1 MSRHSTIKPK
11 SLNFDP
17 VKIAILSILLIL
29 TGANSASSLTETLSH
44 DTPADVTVQVFLKP
58 EGNTLQFVVRVPLT
72 AMQDI
77 NFPVI
82 GPGFLDFEKAEPML
96 RDGAMLW
103 VGQPVKIYEDDKLL
117 EYPEIVAIRASLPS
131 NRSFGTYAGAL
142 EQIGKAPLSNE
153 VQLIWEQA
161 MLDIHF
167 QYPIR
172 SAESEFSIDPGL
184 ERLASRV
191 TTVLMFLPPE
201 GEVRALMYTGDPGLV
216 TLDPQWHQ
224 AAIQFIKS
232 GFQHILG
239 GLDHLLFILCL
250 VIPFRRFRGLIG
262 VVTSF
267 TVAHSITLI
276 ASAYGFVPD
285 ALWFPP
291 FVETLI
297 AVSIIYMAIE
307 NIVGAQLQ
315 RRWIVTFGLGLIHGF
330 GFSFALSESLQ
341 FAGRHLV
348 LSLLSFNVGVEI
360 GQILVLVILI
370 PLLDFLF
377 RAVMAEKIGSIL
389 ISAIVLHTSWHWF
402 TARLE
407 ILNEYAVDWISL
419 IVQFLQNP
427 FVAMVLLL
435 VAAIS
440 IRSVFYKNKTEI
452 L

>member
-1 MSRHSTIKPK
+1 MNRHSTIKPK
-11 SLNFDP
+11 SLNFEP

-44 DTPADVTVQVFLKP
+44 DTPADVTVQAFLKP
-58 EGNTLQFVVRVPLT
+58 EGNTLHFVVRVPLT

-360 GQILVLVILI
+360 GQILALVILI

>member
-1 MSRHSTIKPK
+1 MNRHSTIKPK
-11 SLNFDP
+11 SLNSEP

-29 TGANSASSLTETLSH
+29 TGANSASSLNETLSH
-44 DTPADVTVQVFLKP
+44 DTPADVTVQAFLKP
-58 EGNTLQFVVRVPLT
+58 EGNTLHFVVRVPLT

-96 RDGAMLW
+96 LDGAMLW

-440 IRSVFYKNKTEI
+440 IRSVFYKNKTDI

>member
-11 SLNFDP
+11 SLNFEP

-440 IRSVFYKNKTEI
+440 IRSVFYKNKTDI

>member
-11 SLNFDP
+11 SLNFEP

-29 TGANSASSLTETLSH
+29 TGANLASSLTETLSH
-44 DTPADVTVQVFLKP
+44 DTPADVTVQAFLKP
-58 EGNTLQFVVRVPLT
+58 EGNTLHFVVRVPLT

-377 RAVMAEKIGSIL
+377 RTVMAEKIGSIL

-435 VAAIS
+435 VAAVS

>member
-1 MSRHSTIKPK
+1 MNRHSTIKPK
-11 SLNFDP
+11 SLNFEP

-29 TGANSASSLTETLSH
+29 TGANSASSLNETLSH
-44 DTPADVTVQVFLKP
+44 DTPADVTVQAFLKP
-58 EGNTLQFVVRVPLT
+58 EGNTLHFVVRVPLT

-360 GQILVLVILI
+360 GQILALVILI

>member
-1 MSRHSTIKPK
+1 MNRHSTIKPK
-11 SLNFDP
+11 SLNSEP

-29 TGANSASSLTETLSH
+29 TGANSASSLNETLSH
-44 DTPADVTVQVFLKP
+44 DTPADVTVQAFLKP
-58 EGNTLQFVVRVPLT
+58 EGNTLHFVVRVPLT

-440 IRSVFYKNKTEI
+440 IRSVFYKNKTDI